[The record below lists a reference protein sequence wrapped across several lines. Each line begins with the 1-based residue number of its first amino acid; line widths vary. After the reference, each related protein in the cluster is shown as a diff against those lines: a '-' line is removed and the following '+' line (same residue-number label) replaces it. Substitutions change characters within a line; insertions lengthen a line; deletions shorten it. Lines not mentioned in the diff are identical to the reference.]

1 VTRPCFGFYRAVN
14 AIEGRLAVPTVAIGG
29 SVVGDRLH
37 RQLEPLADAG
47 LRGVVLD
54 RCAHLV
60 PIDRPDAP
68 AALVQ

>member
-1 VTRPCFGFYRAVN
+1 
-14 AIEGRLAVPTVAIGG
+14 VAIGG

-60 PIDRPDAP
+60 PIDRPDAL